1 MPDYF
6 PNTKWRRIFCV
17 YANTLHS
24 IIRLLWA
31 FLRKIVIF
39 VCLINYIPLASN
51 KHAQIRYKVLDDCFS
66 NFRRKFYFSDLMERC
81 NEALRE
87 LYGEDHEGIKTRT
100 LRSDISY
107 MRDRAGKE
115 GVEVETLED
124 NTGFYYRYS
133 EPDFSIFKRGL
144 GEDDLAQLK
153 ETILMLQR
161 FKGMPNF
168 DWMSELVVKL
178 EDKLS
183 LRGVSKSVVG
193 YDENQDYTG
202 LDWFQDIFNAIIN
215 KAVLRIQ
222 YRTFADIDYDWII
235 HPYYIKEYN
244 NRWFLFGLNEE
255 KGTIYN
261 VALDRIESIEQVNKE
276 FIPSGIDFETYWKD
290 VVGVSVE
297 SGEKKPIRLQFSEH
311 RFPYVMTKAL
321 HPSQIVVDVDNRI
334 VEINVIPNNELEAL
348 ILSFGKDVEVLS
360 PASFREQIQNVIR
373 ESYEKYFPVQ
383 VGCTD

>member
-1 MPDYF
+1 M
-6 PNTKWRRIFCV
+6 
-17 YANTLHS
+17 
-24 IIRLLWA
+24 
-31 FLRKIVIF
+31 
-39 VCLINYIPLASN
+39 ASN

-66 NFRRKFYFSDLMERC
+66 NFRRKFYFNDLMERC

-87 LYGEDHEGIKTRT
+87 LYGDDHSGIKTRT
-100 LRSDISY
+100 LRSDINY
-107 MRDRAGKE
+107 MRTRASE
-115 GVEVETLED
+115 AGVEVETVD
-124 NTGFYYRYS
+124 DGNGFYYRYS
-133 EPDFSIFKRGL
+133 EPDFSIFRQGL

-178 EDKLS
+178 EDKLD
-183 LRGVSKSVVG
+183 LRGISKSVVG
-193 YDENQDYTG
+193 YDENQEYTG
-202 LDWFQDIFNAIIN
+202 LDWFQDIFDAIIN
-215 KAVLRIQ
+215 KSVLRIQ
-222 YRTFADIDYDWII
+222 YKTFSDVDYDWII

-261 VALDRIESIEQVNKE
+261 VALDRIEDIEQVNKE
-276 FIPSGIDFETYWKD
+276 FIPSDIDFESYWDD

-297 SGEKKPIRLQFSEH
+297 SEEKMPIRLKFSEH

-321 HPSQIVVDVDNRI
+321 HPSQRMVDVDNRI

-348 ILSFGKDVEVLS
+348 ILSFGRDVEVVS
-360 PASFREQIQNVIR
+360 PIEYRQQIQAVIR
-373 ESYEKYFPVQ
+373 ETYDKYFPVQ
-383 VGCTD
+383 VDCTDNA